1 MENKPDKKIK
11 PATVAQTAVLAVV
24 SYIVLIGVLIYG
36 FNLDNAVTK
45 ISAKIIPYPAA
56 IIGSGHL
63 VSLNEAQKT
72 LQSVK
77 NFYENQNFSEAGLRV
92 DFSTEN
98 GRKRLLVKKKEI
110 LNKLIENKIIEILAQ
125 KRGIN
130 ITEEMAARA
139 VDEEIEKY
147 GNKDESLG
155 NLQKLYGWSQDDFEK
170 NLVKPDLYQAALE
183 NFVKENDTD
192 TQKAKEKIGLAFN
205 KIKNDRG
212 DFFEVARQY
221 SEGESAKNGGDLG
234 WFSADQMLP
243 QLAAAAA
250 ALAKGEM
257 SDIIESAL
265 GYHIIIL
272 DDRKTEGGIDKIKIR
287 QIFARTENFGDWLAE
302 QEKNIKI
309 FIPLKDFFWNKEKNE
324 VEFKNEDMK
333 KFEQNLD
340 KNSIGDASVMF

>member
-1 MENKPDKKIK
+1 MENKSDKKIK
-11 PATVAQTAVLAVV
+11 PTTIIQAVV
-24 SYIVLIGVLIYG
+24 LLIVAYIILIGVLIYG
-36 FNLDNAVTK
+36 FDLDNTVTRT
-45 ISAKIIPYPAA
+45 SAKIIPYPAA
-56 IIGSGHL
+56 IVGSKHL
-63 VSLNEAQKT
+63 VSISELQKS

-77 NFYENQNFSEAGLRV
+77 NFYEKQNFSEAGLRV

-98 GRKRLLVKKKEI
+98 GQKRLLVKKKEI

-125 KRGIN
+125 KRGIT
-130 ITEEMAARA
+130 ITEDLAAQA
-139 VDEEIEKY
+139 VNQEIEKH
-147 GNKDESLG
+147 GNKEETLN
-155 NLQKLYGWSQDDFEK
+155 NLQKLYGWSQNDFEK

-183 NFVKENDTD
+183 KYVKENDAD
-192 TQKAKEKIGLAFN
+192 TKMAEEKIKTAENEL
-205 KIKNDRG
+205 KNNRR
-212 DFFEVARQY
+212 DFSEVAKQY

-250 ALAKGEM
+250 ALAKSET

-265 GYHIIIL
+265 GYHIVIL
-272 DDRKTEGGIDKIKIR
+272 DDRKTENGIDKVKIR
-287 QIFARTENFGDWLAE
+287 QIFARTKNFGDWLAE

-309 FIPLKDFFWNKEKNE
+309 FIPLKDFSWNRESDE

-333 KFEQNLD
+333 KFEENLD

>member
-1 MENKPDKKIK
+1 MKNGTDKKIRL
-11 PATVAQTAVLAVV
+11 ATIIQAAVLAAV
-24 SYIVLIGVLIYG
+24 SYIILIGVLIYG
-36 FNLDNAVTK
+36 FDLDNAVTRT
-45 ISAKIIPYPAA
+45 SAKIIPYPAA
-56 IIGSGHL
+56 IVGSKHL
-63 VSLNEAQKT
+63 VSISELQKS

-77 NFYENQNFSEAGLRV
+77 NFYEKQNFSEAGLRV
-92 DFSTEN
+92 DFSTKN

-110 LNKLIENKIIEILAQ
+110 LNKLIENKIIEMLAFE
-125 KRGIN
+125 RGIN
-130 ITEEMAARA
+130 ITEEMAAQA
-139 VDEEIEKY
+139 VDQEIEKY
-147 GNKDESLG
+147 GNREETLG
-155 NLQKLYGWSQDDFEK
+155 NLQKLYGWNQSDFEK

-192 TQKAKEKIGLAFN
+192 AQKAKEKIEAAFN
-205 KIKNDRG
+205 EVKNNRR
-212 DFFEVARQY
+212 DFSEIARQY
-221 SEGESAKNGGDLG
+221 SEGESAKTGGDLG

-250 ALAKGEM
+250 ALAKGGR

-265 GYHIIIL
+265 GYHVIIL
-272 DDRKTEGGIDKIKIR
+272 DDRKTEGGIDKVKIR

-309 FIPLKDFFWNKEKNE
+309 FIPLKDFSWNRKSGD

-333 KFEQNLD
+333 KFEENLD

>member
-1 MENKPDKKIK
+1 MENKSDKKIK
-11 PATVAQTAVLAVV
+11 LATIIQSAVLAAV
-24 SYIVLIGVLIYG
+24 SYIILIGVLIYG
-36 FNLDNAVTK
+36 FDLDNAVTRT
-45 ISAKIIPYPAA
+45 SAKIIPYPAA
-56 IIGSGHL
+56 IVGSKHL
-63 VSLNEAQKT
+63 VSISELQKS

-77 NFYENQNFSEAGLRV
+77 NFYEKQNFSEAGLRV

-125 KRGIN
+125 KRGIT
-130 ITEEMAARA
+130 ITQEMTAQA
-139 VDEEIEKY
+139 VNQEIEKY
-147 GNKDESLG
+147 GNKEETLN
-155 NLQKLYGWSQDDFEK
+155 NLQKLYGWSQNDFEK

-192 TQKAKEKIGLAFN
+192 AQKAKEKIGLAFDE
-205 KIKNDRG
+205 IKNDRR
-212 DFFEVARQY
+212 DFSEVARQY

-250 ALAKGEM
+250 ALTKGEM

-265 GYHIIIL
+265 GYHIVIL
-272 DDRKTEGGIDKIKIR
+272 DDRKTENGVDKVKIR
-287 QIFARTENFGDWLAE
+287 QVFVKTGNFGDWLAE

-309 FIPLKDFFWNKEKNE
+309 FIPLKDFSWNLESGD

>member
-11 PATVAQTAVLAVV
+11 PTTIAQTAVLAVV

-36 FNLDNAVTK
+36 FNLDNA
-45 ISAKIIPYPAA
+45 IIRFSAKIIPYPAA
-56 IIGSGHL
+56 IVGSGHL
-63 VSLNEAQKT
+63 VSLNEAQKN

-110 LNKLIENKIIEILAQ
+110 LNKLIENKIVEILAQ

-147 GNKDESLG
+147 GNKNESLS
-155 NLQKLYGWSQDDFEK
+155 NLQKLYGWSQGDFEK

-183 NFVKENDTD
+183 KYIKENETD
-192 TQKAKEKIGLAFN
+192 AKNAREKIELAFN
-205 KIKNDRG
+205 EVKNNRR
-212 DFFEVARQY
+212 DFSEIARQY
-221 SEGESAKNGGDLG
+221 SGGESAKTGGDLG
-234 WFSADQMLP
+234 WFSAEQMLP
-243 QLAAAAA
+243 QLSSASF

-265 GYHIIIL
+265 GFHIVIL
-272 DDRKTEGGIDKIKIR
+272 DDKKTEDGVDKVKIR

-309 FIPLKDFFWNKEKNE
+309 FIPLKDFLWNKEKNE
-324 VEFKNEDMK
+324 VEFKNEEMK
-333 KFEQNLD
+333 NFELNLD
-340 KNSIGDASVMF
+340 KNSVGDASVMF

>member
-1 MENKPDKKIK
+1 M
-11 PATVAQTAVLAVV
+11 ATIIQTVVLAIVAH
-24 SYIVLIGVLIYG
+24 IVLIGVLIYG

-63 VSLNEAQKT
+63 VSLNEAQKS

-98 GRKRLLVKKKEI
+98 GQKRLLVKKKEI
-110 LNKLIENKIIEILAQ
+110 LNKLIENKIVEILSQ
-125 KRGIN
+125 ERGIN

-147 GNKDESLG
+147 GNKDKSLS
-155 NLQKLYGWSQDDFEK
+155 NLQKLYGWSQSDFEK

-183 NFVKENDTD
+183 KYIKENETD
-192 TQKAKEKIGLAFN
+192 AQNAREKIELAFN
-205 KIKNDRG
+205 EVKNNRW
-212 DFFEVARQY
+212 DFSEIARQY
-221 SEGESAKNGGDLG
+221 SEGESAKAGGDLG

-243 QLAAAAA
+243 QLSAATAT
-250 ALAKGEM
+250 LAKGEM

-265 GYHIIIL
+265 GYHVVIL
-272 DDRKTEGGIDKIKIR
+272 DDKKTEGGIDKVKIR

-333 KFEQNLD
+333 NFEQNLD
-340 KNSIGDASVMF
+340 KNSVGDASVMF

>member
-1 MENKPDKKIK
+1 MGNKSDKKIK
-11 PATVAQTAVLAVV
+11 LATIIQSAVLIAVL
-24 SYIVLIGVLIYG
+24 YIVLLGILIYG
-36 FNLDNAVTK
+36 FNSDNAVTRV
-45 ISAKIIPYPAA
+45 SARIIPYPAA
-56 IIGSGHL
+56 IVGSKHL
-63 VSLNEAQKT
+63 VSISELQKS

-77 NFYENQNFSEAGLRV
+77 NFYEKQNFSEAGLRV

-98 GRKRLLVKKKEI
+98 GQKRLLVKKKEI
-110 LNKLIENKIIEILAQ
+110 LNKLIENKIVEMLAQ
-125 KRGIN
+125 KRGII
-130 ITEEMAARA
+130 ITEEMAAQA
-139 VDEEIEKY
+139 VNQEIEKY
-147 GNKDESLG
+147 GNREETLN

-170 NLVKPDLYQAALE
+170 NLVKPDLYQAVLE
-183 NFVKENDTD
+183 KYVKENDAD
-192 TQKAKEKIGLAFN
+192 IQKAKEKIGLAFN
-205 KIKNDRG
+205 EIKNDRR
-212 DFFEVARQY
+212 DFSEVARQY

-265 GYHIIIL
+265 GYHIVIL
-272 DDRKTEGGIDKIKIR
+272 DDRKTEDGIDKAKIR
-287 QIFARTENFGDWLAE
+287 QIFVKIENFGDWLAE

-309 FIPLKDFFWNKEKNE
+309 FIPLKDFSWNRESGD